1 MPTTN
6 LCPMVSS
13 SASER
18 CHATLPKLRWSW
30 RVGGSTP
37 MTINA
42 GVGMSRHH
50 NPNVAGREAA
60 EQALQ
65 KAGVSK
71 PDFVFMFASIGYDQ
85 PSLLRAVREAT
96 GGAPLSGCSAEGTIN
111 GDDADESNF
120 SVVVTA
126 ISSEELQW
134 HNGLAAGLEADPRA
148 LGKRVAKD
156 LLPHLSTDTIGL
168 FVFPDGVKDF
178 VVPTQNLVDNFFA
191 GLEENLPS
199 ERFLPLW
206 GGGAGNDFNLRAP
219 TYQYCDDEV
228 ISDGVS
234 YALLSGEA
242 QAGWAISHG
251 CIPIGGER
259 KVTRSKGN
267 VIYEID
273 GKPALEV
280 LKEYLPDTHALT
292 DDRDWMRY
300 AITLALSFRAPSH
313 IKDEE
318 YVVRGIPS
326 VNLSEGSI
334 TVQTDVSE
342 GTSLWFSSRDKE
354 KISTGLDRMARQI
367 KEQLEGDQP
376 KLVLHFDCASR
387 GKMMF
392 RDQEKLEL
400 LNRFRQ
406 SVDPDV
412 PWAGFYAYGEIGPVE
427 EHNDRNLYTA
437 VTLALS

>member
-1 MPTTN
+1 MTT
-6 LCPMVSS
+6 
-13 SASER
+13 
-18 CHATLPKLRWSW
+18 K
-30 RVGGSTP
+30 
-37 MTINA
+37 A

-60 EQALQ
+60 QQALK
-65 KAGVSK
+65 KADVDE
-71 PDFVFMFASIGYDQ
+71 PDFVFMFGSIGYDQ
-85 PSLLRAVREAT
+85 PSLLRAVREIT
-96 GGAPLSGCSAEGTIN
+96 GGAPLSGCSVEGTIAAE
-111 GDDADESNF
+111 DADESNF

-126 ISSEELQW
+126 ISSDELQW
-134 HNGLAAGLEADPRA
+134 HNGIATGLTADSRA
-148 LGKRVAKD
+148 VGQQVAKD
-156 LLPHLSTDTIGL
+156 LLPHLSSDNIGL
-168 FVFPDGVKDF
+168 FVFPDGISVTVNSFFTANFD
-178 VVPTQNLVDNFFA
+178 DFFA
-191 GLEENLPS
+191 GLEGNLPS

-234 YALLSGEA
+234 YALLSGKA

-259 KVTRSKGN
+259 IVTRSKGH

-273 GKPALEV
+273 GKPAVEV
-280 LKEYLPDTHALT
+280 LKEYLPDAHALT

-300 AITLALSFRAPSH
+300 AITLALSFRAPSY

-354 KISTGLDRMARQI
+354 KISNGLDRMARQI

-392 RDQEKLEL
+392 RDQEKLQL
-400 LNRFRQ
+400 LKEFRQ
-406 SVDPDV
+406 SVGPDV